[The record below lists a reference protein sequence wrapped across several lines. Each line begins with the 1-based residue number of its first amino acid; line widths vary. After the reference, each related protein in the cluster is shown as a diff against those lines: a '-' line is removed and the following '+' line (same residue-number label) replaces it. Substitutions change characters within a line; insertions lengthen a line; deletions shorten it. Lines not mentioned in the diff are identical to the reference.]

1 MAARPEIA
9 PLTPRASGPEP
20 GALLAIDHEELVVR
34 RGRRSGI
41 YTAIA
46 VHSTTLGPALGGC
59 RMWRY
64 PNQTEAARD
73 ALRLSRAMTLK
84 AAAAGLHLGGGKGVI
99 CLPPDMPAPEGGLRR
114 DVLLDFADAV
124 NALDGSY
131 ITAEDVGTSSRDMVT
146 VAQGTRFVTGLP
158 TVHGGSGDPS
168 PFTALGVE
176 AAIRAC
182 AAERFGS
189 RDLDGCRIA
198 VVGCGRVGEQL
209 ARRLAVAGAQL
220 LLSDIDERKRG
231 LVAELPGAE
240 WAAAPDVALRADL
253 DVLAP
258 CALGGV
264 IDDHVADRLHAAI
277 VCGSANNQLA
287 DDRLADRL
295 AARGVLYAPDF
306 IVNAGGLMNVAL
318 ELDPRGYDE
327 ARARERVEGIEGVM
341 IRILDAARERG
352 VTPLAAAVELAR
364 ERLGPSG
371 GQYKISPTAP
381 RAETPQ
387 RPDTDRTEIP
397 QPVRRGDT
405 TDGDPAGTPRIA
417 ARGIRGG
424 RA

>member
-1 MAARPEIA
+1 MR
-9 PLTPRASGPEP
+9 SEP
-20 GALLAIDHEELVVR
+20 AALLAIDHEELVIR

-46 VHSTTLGPALGGC
+46 VHSTALGPALGGC

-64 PNQTEAARD
+64 PDQTEAARD

-99 CLPPDMPAPEGGLRR
+99 CLPPDVSAPEGGMRR

-131 ITAEDVGTSSRDMVT
+131 ITAEDVGTSARDMVT

-158 TVHGGSGDPS
+158 AVHGGSGDPS

-182 AAERFGS
+182 VAERFGS

-209 ARRLAVAGAQL
+209 ARRLAVAGAWL
-220 LLSDIDERKRG
+220 LLSDIDPSKRR
-231 LVAELPGAE
+231 LVSELPGAE
-240 WAAAPDVALRADL
+240 WAAPEEALRADL

-264 IDDHVADRLHAAI
+264 IDDGVANALRCAV

-306 IVNAGGLMNVAL
+306 IVNAGGLMNVSL

-327 ARARERVEGIEGVM
+327 ARARTRVTGIEDVM
-341 IRILDAARERG
+341 SRILDAARRRG
-352 VTPLAAAVELAR
+352 ITPLAAAAELAR
-364 ERLGPSG
+364 ERLVASGDPS
-371 GQYKISPTAP
+371 KISPTAP
-381 RAETPQ
+381 RVETPL

-397 QPVRRGDT
+397 QPVLRGDT

-417 ARGIRGG
+417 ARRIRGG

>member
-1 MAARPEIA
+1 MRPEPA
-9 PLTPRASGPEP
+9 
-20 GALLAIDHEELVVR
+20 ALLAIDHEELVIR

-46 VHSTTLGPALGGC
+46 VHSTALGPALGGC

-64 PNQTEAARD
+64 PDQTEAARD
-73 ALRLSRAMTLK
+73 ALRLSRSMTLK
-84 AAAAGLHLGGGKGVI
+84 AAAAGLQLGGGKGVI
-99 CLPPDMPAPEGGLRR
+99 CLPPDLPAPEGGLRR
-114 DVLLDFADAV
+114 DVLLDFADTV

-131 ITAEDVGTSSRDMVT
+131 ITAEDVGTSARDMVT
-146 VAQGTRFVTGLP
+146 VAQGTPFVTGLP
-158 TVHGGSGDPS
+158 AVHGGSGDPS

-182 AAERFGS
+182 SFERFGS

-220 LLSDIDERKRG
+220 LLSDIDVSKRR
-231 LVAELPGAE
+231 LVAELPGSE
-240 WAAAPDVALRADL
+240 WAAPQDALAAEL

-258 CALGGV
+258 CALGSV
-264 IDDHVADRLHAAI
+264 ITDRVMDALRSAI

-295 AARGVLYAPDF
+295 AARDVLYAPDF
-306 IVNAGGLMNVAL
+306 IANAGGLINVGL
-318 ELDPRGYDE
+318 ELDPGGYDS
-327 ARARERVEGIEGVM
+327 ARARERVTGIEGVM
-341 IRILDAARERG
+341 ARILAAARTQG
-352 VTPLAAAVELAR
+352 ITPLRAAVELAR
-364 ERLGPSG
+364 QSLDMSGDPS
-371 GQYKISPTAP
+371 KISPKAP
-381 RAETPQ
+381 HAETPP

-397 QPVRRGDT
+397 QTVRRGDT
-405 TDGDPAGTPRIA
+405 TDGDPADTPRIA

>member
-1 MAARPEIA
+1 MR
-9 PLTPRASGPEP
+9 SEP
-20 GALLAIDHEELVVR
+20 AALLAIDHEELVIR

-46 VHSTTLGPALGGC
+46 VHSTALGPALGGC

-64 PNQTEAARD
+64 PDQTEAARD

-99 CLPPDMPAPEGGLRR
+99 CLPPDMPAPAAEASGMRR
-114 DVLLDFADAV
+114 EVLLDFADAV

-131 ITAEDVGTSSRDMVT
+131 ITAEDVGTSARDMVT

-158 TVHGGSGDPS
+158 AVHGGSGDPS

-182 AAERFGS
+182 VAERFGS
-189 RDLDGCRIA
+189 RDLNGCRIA

-209 ARRLAVAGAQL
+209 ARRLAGAGAWL
-220 LLSDIDERKRG
+220 LLSDIDASKRR
-231 LVAELPGAE
+231 LASELPGAE
-240 WAAAPDVALRADL
+240 WATPEQALRADL

-264 IDDHVADRLHAAI
+264 IEDDVADALRCAV

-306 IVNAGGLMNVAL
+306 IVNAGGLMNVGL

-327 ARARERVEGIEGVM
+327 TRARTRVTGIEDVM
-341 IRILDAARERG
+341 SRILDAARRRG
-352 VTPLAAAVELAR
+352 ITPLAAAVELAR
-364 ERLGPSG
+364 ERLEASG
-371 GQYKISPTAP
+371 QASKISPTAP
-381 RAETPQ
+381 RAETPL

-397 QPVRRGDT
+397 QTVRRGDT
-405 TDGDPAGTPRIA
+405 TDGDPARTPRIA